1 MKVHTSNYKD
11 TIKTM
16 GREIDS
22 QITYI
27 KDGLTTILTSE
38 KINSV
43 VLSYEGAILKSVMKK
58 LDIDSNYDI
67 PKGTE
72 INYKFGVKVNGT
84 YEYLNFGNYI
94 VFSSE
99 KQEDSGSYKIV
110 CYDKMLNAMV
120 LNTDLGITYPITIRN
135 YIKTVCSKIGL
146 VFKNES
152 EIFANYD
159 KVIDKELY
167 LGLDYTFRDILDELA
182 QVTASTICI
191 DDEDRL
197 EIRYI
202 SNTSV
207 DTIDEEYLKDVN
219 VNFGQKYGPINS
231 IVLSRGEADNVYLK
245 DEQSVNDNGLCEV
258 KIKDNQIMNWNDRS
272 DYLPDILNKLGG
284 LTYYLNDFA
293 STGIT
298 YLELCDR
305 YNVSIDDRVY
315 SCVMFNDEI
324 NITQGLVE
332 NIDTD
337 MPEEAETDYTKAD
350 KMDRKI
356 NQVSIIVD
364 KQQQKIQALSKKV
377 QDVSNT
383 IIGTG
388 LITLTDCNET
398 PLYRL
403 VITGDDSLTFPSKKT
418 FPSSTTYLKTSLLYL
433 NKGTDN
439 EKVYDLKIPALR
451 KFGNVSDEY
460 ILEKEQAKLIRRI
473 GLNSNLEKYILEKE
487 IVTDLGKIS
496 IELEEGD
503 NTLIIPS
510 FSNFKLEATYL
521 LKNDYT
527 DIFATTAYVDNEI
540 TINSDNVLLQ
550 SKSYTDTAT
559 KGDALISKINLDSTG
574 NVKIEASKSIDM
586 SGTTINMTADNVK
599 IQGKNLD
606 ISSDGIIKLIDN
618 SAEATQ
624 SSIEKKSSY
633 RIRSEHTE
641 TYEGKNA
648 TLIENHT
655 IYADGRKVEYENN
668 NQITGSTG
676 YGHYYGGIEEQLYR
690 YPRTTWYVKS
700 DIGTLQTIISNS
712 SISMLTSENGATETQ
727 FNVNAGVVT
736 CVSLIQ
742 TSLKENKKDFEK
754 YNNALEEIKKI
765 DIYKYNLK
773 NEDVGTKKHLG
784 FVIGNEFNY
793 SQLITD
799 NSNRGVDNYAFTSLC
814 LQAIKEQQII
824 IEKLNKK
831 IEQIEER
838 MIKNGI

>member
-38 KINSV
+38 EINSIT
-43 VLSYEGAILKSVMKK
+43 LSYEGAILKSVMKK

-67 PKGTE
+67 PKGTVL
-72 INYKFGVKVNGT
+72 NYKFGVKVNGT
-84 YEYLNFGNYI
+84 YEYLIFGNYI

-110 CYDKMLNAMV
+110 CYDKMLNAMI
-120 LNTDLGITYPITIRN
+120 LNADLGITYPITIRN
-135 YIKTVCSKIGL
+135 YIKAVCSKIGL

-152 EIFANYD
+152 EIFANSD
-159 KVIDKELY
+159 KIIDKELY
-167 LGLDYTFRDILDELA
+167 LDLDYTFRDILDELA

-272 DYLPDILNKLGG
+272 DYLPDILNKIGG

-305 YNVSIDDRVY
+305 YNVSIDNKIY

-332 NIDTD
+332 TIYTD

-350 KMDRKI
+350 KTDRKI
-356 NQVSIIVD
+356 NRVSIIVD
-364 KQQQKIQALSKKV
+364 KQQQEIQALSKKV

-388 LITLTDCNET
+388 LITLTECNET

-641 TYEGKNA
+641 TYEDKNA

-676 YGHYYGGIEEQLYR
+676 YGHYYGGIEE
-690 YPRTTWYVKS
+690 
-700 DIGTLQTIISNS
+700 
-712 SISMLTSENGATETQ
+712 
-727 FNVNAGVVT
+727 
-736 CVSLIQ
+736 
-742 TSLKENKKDFEK
+742 
-754 YNNALEEIKKI
+754 
-765 DIYKYNLK
+765 
-773 NEDVGTKKHLG
+773 
-784 FVIGNEFNY
+784 
-793 SQLITD
+793 
-799 NSNRGVDNYAFTSLC
+799 
-814 LQAIKEQQII
+814 
-824 IEKLNKK
+824 
-831 IEQIEER
+831 
-838 MIKNGI
+838 